1 MHIVSLAICKI
12 WYVQADTQ
20 VVIVLCSKLAN
31 TSGEN
36 RKMVFKWILKLGIKP
51 SIKLNYNRVS
61 NTTIAKT
68 TAARPECLRT
78 IVLYNKSEAIA
89 TASCALAFRMI
100 HPLTRSRGLVFVA
113 GHDAKTEFCA
123 KTADNS
129 LLHTMPYSA
138 CKIRCCRG

>member
-51 SIKLNYNRVS
+51 SIKLNYNRV
-61 NTTIAKT
+61 
-68 TAARPECLRT
+68 
-78 IVLYNKSEAIA
+78 
-89 TASCALAFRMI
+89 
-100 HPLTRSRGLVFVA
+100 
-113 GHDAKTEFCA
+113 
-123 KTADNS
+123 
-129 LLHTMPYSA
+129 
-138 CKIRCCRG
+138 